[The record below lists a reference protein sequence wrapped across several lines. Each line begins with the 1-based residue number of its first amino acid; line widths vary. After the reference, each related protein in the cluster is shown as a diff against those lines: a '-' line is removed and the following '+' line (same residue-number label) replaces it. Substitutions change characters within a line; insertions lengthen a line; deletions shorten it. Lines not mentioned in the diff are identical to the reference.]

1 MRCRFQAG
9 RKKDTFVQGRGGFH
23 TGCRDVFN
31 AAFIR
36 AYLSGWSAEDAGRF
50 ANRAAARKSMALGVI
65 NGASYIDEVDWNEG
79 RAVSE

>member
-1 MRCRFQAG
+1 
-9 RKKDTFVQGRGGFH
+9 
-23 TGCRDVFN
+23 VFN

-50 ANRAAARKSMALGVI
+50 ANRAAPQNSMALGVI

-79 RAVSE
+79 SAVSE